1 MSPKHPN
8 PVKSGTV
15 CNRCVLETALSLAY
29 LQTNLTRLSL
39 EPPQANT
46 GTHTQPASKPPL
58 QITVL
63 SLTAQGGL
71 VTLLGEWIT
80 LLVDHHRCQPLNP
93 NLATTPATM
102 KALTLLHTHH
112 PWILTQTDGMAAPFV
127 TEMAQAAT
135 NLANLLDPDRTWVPL
150 PGRWTCPVLHPQT
163 GSCGGLLKQ
172 HKGKWLV
179 RCFTC
184 GTTWEG
190 DLELERLGRILGC
203 DLEVTVAQ
211 AAVLA
216 SVTERTIYLWV
227 NTGRLPATTQHPII
241 IDTRDLALTLSTR
254 WDVGP

>member
-1 MSPKHPN
+1 VNTKHPN
-8 PVKSGTV
+8 PAGPV
-15 CNRCVLETALSLAY
+15 CNRCHLDTALNLTHLETGLP
-29 LQTNLTRLSL
+29 QLSL
-39 EPPQANT
+39 EPGQTRA
-46 GTHTQPASKPPL
+46 GTHTQPNSKPPL
-58 QITVL
+58 QIAAL
-63 SLTAQGGL
+63 SFTAQGGI
-71 VTLLGEWIT
+71 IT
-80 LLVDHHRCQPLNP
+80 LLAEWVALLADHHRCQPPNP
-93 NLATTPATM
+93 LLAVTPHTQ
-102 KALTLLHTHH
+102 ALLKLLHTHH
-112 PWILTQTDGMAAPFV
+112 PWILSQTDGMAAPFV
-127 TEMAQAAT
+127 TEIAQAAT
-135 NLANLLDPDRTWVPL
+135 DLANLLDPDRTWVPL

-163 GSCGGLLKQ
+163 GSCDGLLKQ

-179 RCFTC
+179 KCPTC

-254 WDVGP
+254 HDLGP